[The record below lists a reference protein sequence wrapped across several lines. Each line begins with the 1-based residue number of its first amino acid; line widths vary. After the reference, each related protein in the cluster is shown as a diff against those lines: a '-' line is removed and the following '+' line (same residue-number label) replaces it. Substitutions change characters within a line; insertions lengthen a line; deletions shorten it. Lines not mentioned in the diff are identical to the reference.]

1 MGLMVLMTYSA
12 NALTGHVRPPNN
24 SPSAIDA
31 SSVQN
36 CKIKTIQ
43 IQASIHLARTSPPD
57 LVK

>member
-1 MGLMVLMTYSA
+1 MVLMTYSA
-12 NALTGHVRPPNN
+12 NALTGHVHPPNN

-36 CKIKTIQ
+36 CKIETIQ
-43 IQASIHLARTSPPD
+43 IQASIHLAWMSPPD